1 MKFLEMIRD
10 WENAEDYDSQTVI
23 FSENDPA
30 EQLYVIVSGEVELT
44 KKGGLLGTE
53 GEGGII
59 GEMAVLDSATN
70 STTATTLKSTRLAQF
85 DREQFTKLINKNTEF
100 SLHVMAV
107 LAQRLR
113 AVDKFIA
120 ERIE

>member
-59 GEMAVLDSATN
+59 GEMAVIDSATN
-70 STTATTLKSTRLAQF
+70 SATAKTLKPTRLARF

-107 LAQRLR
+107 LANRLR